1 MDLRMQGTVV
11 LITGGGRG
19 IGRASALAFGAE
31 DVSVIVADIDLAVAE
46 SVAQEVV
53 AKGGRATAVFMDV
66 ASESSVEEGIAAGV
80 AVFGRLDHLVLCAG
94 VSGLLGQPFDEIE
107 ASAWDDVF
115 AVNVKGQWLPVKYG
129 AKYLRASDQGS
140 VAIIASDSS
149 IVASPLHVP
158 YCTSKGALLML
169 VRALAVDLRRDNI
182 RVNCVCPS
190 VVNTRMP
197 KIDTGMAE
205 NDSFDGSFP
214 VHEAS
219 DIANYLV
226 WLSSPVTHTISG
238 HALVADFGFSGESSF
253 PM

>member
-1 MDLRMQGTVV
+1 MDLRMRGTVA

-19 IGRASALAFGAE
+19 MGRASALAFAAE
-31 DVSVIVADIDLAVAE
+31 GVDVIVADIDQSVAE
-46 SVAQEVV
+46 SVVAEVE
-53 AKGGRATAVFMDV
+53 AIGARATAVVMDV
-66 ASESSVEEGIAAGV
+66 ASESSVKDGIEAGV
-80 AVFGRLDHLVLCAG
+80 NALGRLDHLVLCAG

-107 ASAWDDVF
+107 ARAWDDVF

-129 AKYLRASDQGS
+129 ATYLRQSDQGS
-140 VAIIASDSS
+140 VVIIASDSS
-149 IVASPLHVP
+149 LVASPLHVP

-197 KIDTGMAE
+197 KLDTGMAE
-205 NDSFDGSFP
+205 SDSFDGSFP
-214 VHEAS
+214 VHEPS

-226 WLSSPVTHTISG
+226 WLSSPITHTISG